1 MYLYFL
7 YIYFYSNSLQKNVYL
22 MGGRLWF
29 FTDDDIIS
37 YIFLTILGYMCLVSL
52 YSLCSFFNFLSCM
65 PKPFMWIYVA
75 KKVFFILNRPK
86 SHGSGNLSNPRVL
99 GLTYR
104 PDPRFFSMAWP
115 PNPSS
120 VSLTWLSS
128 PSAWIMPDLGI
139 ELKKNWKREKKR
151 EDRISIEG
159 ITNS

>member
-1 MYLYFL
+1 
-7 YIYFYSNSLQKNVYL
+7 

-52 YSLCSFFNFLSCM
+52 YSLCSFLTFYHVCLNPLCE
-65 PKPFMWIYVA
+65 FMLQRR
-75 KKVFFILNRPK
+75 FFFFLNRPK
-86 SHGSGNLSNPRVL
+86 SLRSGNLSNPRVL
-99 GLTYR
+99 GLAYR

-139 ELKKNWKREKKR
+139 ELKKIENEKKKKK
-151 EDRISIEG
+151 IEFLLKE
-159 ITNS
+159 